1 MKKSLLFFA
10 LVFAS
15 YSAVHGQ
22 TANTG
27 SVSGVVKEATGQTV
41 KGATIK
47 ITHIPSGQVVSG
59 SADAQGKFQI
69 SNLQE
74 GGPYRV
80 EVTYIGETPVV
91 FENIQLKSG
100 ESLNLNP
107 TFTAGSSTNLDEVVV
122 VGHGVIDI
130 AEGRKT
136 PIAVSTIRKQDL
148 EERVGAQDITS
159 ALANTPSVYITGQ
172 AKGFGESSMTTR
184 GFDQSNTAFLL
195 NGQPINGMDNG
206 SVYWSNWSGLT
217 DIASLVQ
224 IQRGLGSSKLAIS
237 SVGGT
242 VNYVTQSTA
251 MKEGGFVRTTVG
263 NDMFMK
269 ATVGYNTGLMKNGFA
284 VSAMFTQW
292 SGNGYMDHT
301 EGSGQSYFLSVGYK
315 ANEKHNLNFM
325 VTGAPQWHN
334 QGYTSKL
341 SNYLTN
347 GRRYNDNYKD
357 ANGVMMNAQKNF
369 YHKPV
374 ANLNWDWKIDDQSSL
389 STVVYASLAAGGGQS
404 LRSDKYNTGKYLAAD
419 VNNHQ
424 WFGLVSNYNRKL
436 SESLNFNV
444 GFDVRD
450 YKGTHYRKLTDPL
463 GNTNGVVLGGN
474 VNFPNKPLVTNTY
487 STNPWKAFSSKP
499 DSREERLAWDYN
511 QYIRYGGLFGQL
523 EYAKNGFTAFFQG
536 SVSEQQN
543 KRSDYF
549 QYTPGNEKSKSVNN
563 FGYNTKGGVSYT
575 SGHHSIFGNA
585 GYYSRQPYQNNI
597 FMNFAN
603 DINENAENEKILGL
617 EAGYKFTSRF
627 LDVNVNA
634 YRTTWENRVT
644 GSSSLATADDVKK
657 YNPTNDPGILVEGAY
672 LYTTNYGVK
681 QVHKGVEVD
690 FEARPIEKLS
700 VTGFL
705 SIGDWK
711 YDGAVNSVVRNDN
724 RVELG
729 RSQVNLTGEHVGNAA
744 QTSYGFGAKYKVF
757 KGISV
762 DANYR
767 YYERLYASNYRREV
781 IDGQTYGRYMKLPS
795 FNLLDAGL
803 SYQLKVSDKNTMSFR
818 VNMNNVLNK
827 FYISEATSSNLVTD
841 VNNSWNGIDT
851 SNFVLIGQGRTWNA
865 SVKFTF

>member
-15 YSAVHGQ
+15 YGIVNGQ
-22 TANTG
+22 TANSS

-47 ITHIPSGQVVSG
+47 ITHIPSGQVVRG
-59 SADAQGKFQI
+59 SADAEGKFQI
-69 SNLQE
+69 LNLQA
-74 GGPYRV
+74 GGPYKV
-80 EVTYIGETPVV
+80 EVTYIGEAPVI
-91 FENIQLKSG
+91 FDNITLKAG
-100 ESLNLNP
+100 EPFNLNP
-107 TFTAGSSTNLDEVVV
+107 IFAENSSTNLDEVVV

-130 AEGRKT
+130 AVGRKT
-136 PIAVSTIRKQDL
+136 PIAVSTIHKQDL
-148 EERVGAQDITS
+148 EEKVGAQDITS

-224 IQRGLGSSKLAIS
+224 IQRGLGASKLAIS

-251 MKEGGFVRTTVG
+251 MKEGGFIRTTVG

-269 ATVGYNTGLMKNGFA
+269 ATLGYNTGLMKSGFA

-301 EGSGQSYFLSVGYK
+301 EGAGQSYFLSVGYK
-315 ANEKHNLNFM
+315 ANEKHNFNFM

-341 SNYLTN
+341 SNYLQY
-347 GRRYNDNYKD
+347 GKRYNDNYKD
-357 ANGVMMNAQKNF
+357 VNGVMMNPQKNF

-374 ANLNWDWKIDDQSSL
+374 ANLNWDWTINDRSSL
-389 STVVYASLAAGGGQS
+389 STVVYASLAAGGGQG
-404 LRSDKYNTGKYLAAD
+404 LRSDKFNKGGYLAAD

-424 WFGLVSNYNRKL
+424 WFGVVSNYNNKL
-436 SESLNFNV
+436 SENLNFNI

-450 YKGTHYRKLTDPL
+450 YKGTHYRKLVDPL
-463 GNTNGVVLGGN
+463 SNQDGVVLGGN
-474 VNFPNKPLVTNTY
+474 INFPELPLVTETY
-487 STNPWKAFSSKP
+487 STNPWKAFASKP
-499 DSREERLAWDYN
+499 DARENRLSWDYN
-511 QYIRYGGLFGQL
+511 QYIRYAGLFGQL

-536 SVSEQQN
+536 SLSEQQN
-543 KRSDYF
+543 IRKDYF

-563 FGYNTKGGVSYT
+563 LGYNTKGGVSYT
-575 SGHHSIFGNA
+575 IGQHTIFGNA

-597 FMNFAN
+597 FMNYAN
-603 DINENAENEKILGL
+603 DINENAVNEKILGL
-617 EAGYKFTSRF
+617 EAGYKFASTY
-627 LDVNVNA
+627 LDVNVNV

-644 GSSSLATADDVKK
+644 GSSRLATDKDVAK
-657 YNPTNDPGILVEGAY
+657 YNPTNDPAILLAGQY
-672 LYTTNYGVK
+672 IYTTNYGVK
-681 QVHKGVEVD
+681 QDHKGAELDVA
-690 FEARPIEKLS
+690 ARPFQGLTL
-700 VTGFL
+700 TGFA

-711 YDGAVNSVVRNDN
+711 YDGKVTAVERNDN

-729 RSQVNLTGEHVGNAA
+729 REEVDLTGEHVGNAA
-744 QTSYGFGAKYKVF
+744 QTTYGIGAKYVVF
-757 KGISV
+757 KGFSV
-762 DANYR
+762 DGNYR
-767 YYERLYASNYRREV
+767 SYDHLYSSRHRTEV
-781 IDGQTYGRYMKLPS
+781 IDDKKVGRVMELPS
-795 FNLLDAGL
+795 FNLLDAGM
-803 SYQLKVSDKNTMSFR
+803 SYQVRLNDKNSMSFR

-827 FYISEATSSNLVTD
+827 FYISEATSSNVTTD
-841 VNNSWNGIDT
+841 VNNTWNGIDT

>member
-15 YSAVHGQ
+15 YGAVHAQ
-22 TANTG
+22 TANTS
-27 SVSGVVKEATGQTV
+27 SVSGVVKVATGQTV

-74 GGPYRV
+74 GGPYKV
-80 EVTYIGETPVV
+80 EVTYIGEKPVV
-91 FENIQLKSG
+91 MENIILKSG
-100 ESLNLNP
+100 ESLNINP
-107 TFTAGSSTNLDEVVV
+107 TFSEDSSTDLDEVVV

-130 AEGRKT
+130 AVGRKT
-136 PIAVSTIRKQDL
+136 PIAVSTIHKRDL
-148 EERVGAQDITS
+148 EEKVGAQDITS

-224 IQRGLGSSKLAIS
+224 IQRGLGASKLAIS

-242 VNYVTQSTA
+242 VNYVTQSTS

-301 EGSGQSYFLSVGYK
+301 EGAGQSYFLSVGYK
-315 ANEKHNLNFM
+315 ASEKHNLNLM
-325 VTGAPQWHN
+325 ITGAPQWHN
-334 QGYTSKL
+334 QGFTSKL
-341 SNYLTN
+341 SNYLQY
-347 GRRYNDNYKD
+347 GKRYNDNYKD
-357 ANGVMMNAQKNF
+357 VNGVMMNPQKNF

-374 ANLNWDWKIDDQSSL
+374 ANLNWDWTIDDKSSL
-389 STVVYASLAAGGGQS
+389 STVVYASLAAGGGQG
-404 LRSDKYNTGKYLAAD
+404 LRGDKYNKEKYLAAD

-424 WFGLVSNYNRKL
+424 WFGVVSNYNRKL
-436 SESLNFNV
+436 SESLNFNI

-463 GNTNGVVLGGN
+463 ANTNGVLLGGN
-474 VNFPNKPLVTNTY
+474 INITDPVYVTNTY

-543 KRSDYF
+543 KRYDYF
-549 QYTPGNEKSKSVNN
+549 QYTPGNEKSKTVNN

-575 SGHHSIFGNA
+575 LGKHSLFANA

-597 FMNFAN
+597 FMNYAN
-603 DINENAENEKILGL
+603 DINENADNEKILGL
-617 EAGYKFTSRF
+617 EAGYKFASQF
-627 LDVNVNA
+627 LDVNVNV

-644 GSSSLATADDVKK
+644 GSSRLATDKDVAK
-657 YNPTNDPGILVEGAY
+657 YNPQNDPSVLLAGQYI
-672 LYTTNYGVK
+672 YTSNYGVK
-681 QVHKGVEVD
+681 QDHKGAELD
-690 FEARPIEKLS
+690 IAARPFHGLTL
-700 VTGFL
+700 TGFA

-711 YDGAVNSVVRNDN
+711 YDGKVTAIERNDN

-729 RSQVNLTGEHVGNAA
+729 REEVDLTGEHVGNAA
-744 QTSYGFGAKYKVF
+744 QTTYGFGAKYVVF
-757 KGISV
+757 KGFSV
-762 DANYR
+762 DGNYR
-767 YYERLYASNYRREV
+767 QYDRLYSSRHRTVEEDGKKVGRV
-781 IDGQTYGRYMKLPS
+781 IELPS

-803 SYQLKVSDKNTMSFR
+803 SYEVKVSDKNTMSFR

-827 FYISEATSSNLVTD
+827 FYISEATSSTVTTNAD
-841 VNNSWNGIDT
+841 NIWNGIDT